1 MRHVATALL
10 AFCAIPTAAVSA
22 QNPVSQPSTL
32 SPQWQAKTRTMFKT
46 AIEIPTVAGRGQMP
60 KMANYLTSELKKAG
74 IPAGDIKIMPHDGP
88 AGDKTVSFI
97 ARWRGSDGG
106 GLKPILILG
115 HMDVVEAKR
124 ADWKEDPFT
133 FIERDGYFYGR
144 GTSDDKQG
152 VIATTAALLKLK
164 SEGFKPTRDII
175 LFFTGDEET
184 QMNGARLGAI
194 QWRQWTDAEYA
205 LNADAGGGAY
215 TRTGAPLGFGIQTAE
230 KIFQSYHFTA
240 RNRGGHSSRPRPDN
254 AIYDLAGALARLQ
267 SHRFAPMLTETTR
280 AYFTERA
287 RQEGPNALGNSMR
300 AWLANPNDA
309 AAADAIEA
317 NELETGVTRTRCVAT
332 MLEGGHAQNAL
343 PQMAQATVNCRIM
356 PGVDPKTIEAE
367 LKGIAGPGI
376 EVTPFADQ
384 GRLTPA
390 SPLRP
395 DVVAAYTNAVRALH
409 GPTTPI
415 IPQMSTG
422 ATDGSW
428 FRANGIPTYG
438 VDGSWGISP
447 DDERAHGLDE
457 RIPVR
462 AMYDNVVHWEMILR
476 ALAGSAGT
484 APAAGSTP
492 AAASATPAP
501 APQPI
506 RPERG

>member
-1 MRHVATALL
+1 MRRLAAFALLLCATA
-10 AFCAIPTAAVSA
+10 APAADPVAQPTK
-22 QNPVSQPSTL
+22 L
-32 SPQWQAKTRTMFKT
+32 SPEWQAKTRALFET

-60 KMANYLTSELKKAG
+60 KMAEFIAAELTKAG
-74 IPAGDIKIMPHDGP
+74 IPASDIRIIPHDGP
-88 AGDKTVSFI
+88 AGDKTVSLI
-97 ARWRGSDGG
+97 ARWRGTGG
-106 GLKPILILG
+106 ANGPKPILVMA

-124 ADWKEDPFT
+124 ADWKQDPFE

-164 SEGFKPTRDII
+164 ADGFKPSRDII

-194 QWRQWTDAEYA
+194 DWRKWTDAEYA
-205 LNADAGGGAY
+205 LNADGGGGAY
-215 TRTGAPLGFGIQTAE
+215 TRTGAPLGFGLQTAE
-230 KIFQSYHFTA
+230 KIFQSYYFTA

-254 AIYDLAGALARLQ
+254 AIYDLSAALTRLQ
-267 SHRFAPMLTETTR
+267 SHRFTPMLNETTR

-287 RQEGPNALGNSMR
+287 QQEGNSPLGAAMR
-300 AWLANPNDA
+300 AWLANPNDG

-317 NELETGVTRTRCVAT
+317 SELETGLTRTRCVAT

-343 PQMAQATVNCRIM
+343 PQKAEATVNCRIM
-356 PGVDPKTIEAE
+356 PGVEPKTVEAE
-367 LKGIAGPGI
+367 LKAIAGTGI

-395 DVVAAYTNAVRALH
+395 DVVAAYSDTVHALH
-409 GPTTPI
+409 GANMPI

-462 AMYDNVVHWEMILR
+462 AMYDNVVHWEMMLKT
-476 ALAGSAGT
+476 LAGPQGASA
-484 APAAGSTP
+484 APAP
-492 AAASATPAP
+492 Q
-501 APQPI
+501 PQPI